1 MDFPPSH
8 RARRDQEDED
18 FVVVRLSRN
27 EVHDSAVVNDRIAAA
42 IEQAERPA
50 VFAEFEPQPLHT
62 VLDVLS
68 GHITWEELSA
78 HQVA

>member
-1 MDFPPSH
+1 MDFPPSR

-18 FVVVRLSRN
+18 VVVIRLPRN
-27 EVHDSAVVNDRIAAA
+27 EVHDAAVVSDRIAAA
-42 IEQAERPA
+42 IEQIERPT
-50 VFAEFEPQPLHT
+50 VFAEFQPQPLHT

-68 GHITWEELSA
+68 GHITWDELSA